1 MTTPPPQPG
10 SYGPV
15 PSRSPWAPAGGFP
28 APMSPVA
35 VAPPA
40 LPPEL
45 RGRGGGWAM
54 LGVFAAAE
62 VAFVL
67 VSLLALAPFVIADP
81 SILDGPLPGGPLLVA
96 LAVPTVLATLVALG
110 GTRLF
115 GGGPAAGR
123 LRRELAVRWN
133 WRDLG
138 IGLALGAGG
147 LLLTIP
153 ASVAWSRW
161 VGDDQANSAV
171 GELFDGQ
178 SLFPVTAVAVFLV
191 VWLLAPLCEEV
202 LFRGVLWRALEHWRW
217 NRWLIFGVTTVAF
230 ALLHFELLRTPLLVV
245 ISIPIGL
252 ARMITGNLLASVVA
266 HQANNFVPALGL
278 LLIALGAVPPG

>member
-1 MTTPPPQPG
+1 MTTPPQPG
-10 SYGPV
+10 PQGAFPF
-15 PSRSPWAPAGGFP
+15 RSPWTPAGGFP
-28 APMSPVA
+28 APMNPVA

-40 LPPEL
+40 QPPEV

-62 VAFVL
+62 VTFL
-67 VSLLALAPFVIADP
+67 LISLLALVPFVIVDP
-81 SILDGPLPGGPLLVA
+81 SVLDGPLPGAALLVA
-96 LAVPTVLATLVALG
+96 LAVPTGLATLVALG

-115 GGGPAAGR
+115 GGGPPAGR
-123 LRRELAVRWN
+123 LRRELAVRCN
-133 WRDLG
+133 GRDLG
-138 IGLALGAGG
+138 IGLALGIGG
-147 LLLTIP
+147 MLLTIP
-153 ASVAWSRW
+153 ASVTWARW
-161 VGDDQANSAV
+161 VGEDQANSAV

-178 SLFPVTAVAVFLV
+178 ALFPVTAVAVFLV

-230 ALLHFELLRTPLLVV
+230 AFLHFELLRTPLLVV

-252 ARMITGNLLASVVA
+252 ARVFTGNLLASVVA

-278 LLIALGAVPPG
+278 LLITLGVVPA

>member
-10 SYGPV
+10 SHGAF

-35 VAPPA
+35 VARPAPPS
-40 LPPEL
+40 EV

-54 LGVFAAAE
+54 LGVFVAAE
-62 VAFVL
+62 VTFL
-67 VSLLALAPFVIADP
+67 LISLLALLPFAIVDP
-81 SILDGPLPGGPLLVA
+81 SILDGPLPGGALLVA

-110 GTRLF
+110 GARLF
-115 GGGPAAGR
+115 GGGSAPGR
-123 LRRELAVRWN
+123 LRRELAVRCN

-138 IGLALGAGG
+138 IGLALGTGG
-147 LLLTIP
+147 MLLTIP
-153 ASVAWSRW
+153 ASVVWARW
-161 VGDDQANSAV
+161 VGEDQANSAV

-178 SLFPVTAVAVFLV
+178 PLFPVTAVAVFLV

-230 ALLHFELLRTPLLVV
+230 AFLHFELLRTPLLVV

-252 ARMITGNLLASVVA
+252 ARLFTGNLLSSVVA

-278 LLIALGAVPPG
+278 LLITLGVVPA

>member
-1 MTTPPPQPG
+1 MTTPPQPG
-10 SYGPV
+10 PQGAFPF
-15 PSRSPWAPAGGFP
+15 RSPWTPAGGFP

-40 LPPEL
+40 PPPEV

-62 VAFVL
+62 VTFLLISLLVL
-67 VSLLALAPFVIADP
+67 VPFVIVDP
-81 SILDGPLPGGPLLVA
+81 SVLDGPLPGAALLVA
-96 LAVPTVLATLVALG
+96 LAVPTGLATLVALG

-115 GGGPAAGR
+115 GGGPPAGR
-123 LRRELAVRWN
+123 LRRELAVRCN
-133 WRDLG
+133 GRDLG
-138 IGLALGAGG
+138 IGLALGIGG
-147 LLLTIP
+147 MLLTIP
-153 ASVAWSRW
+153 ASVTWARW
-161 VGDDQANSAV
+161 VGEDQANSAV

-178 SLFPVTAVAVFLV
+178 ALFPVTAVAVFLV

-230 ALLHFELLRTPLLVV
+230 AFLHFELLRTPLLVV

-252 ARMITGNLLASVVA
+252 ARVFTGNLLASVVA
-266 HQANNFVPALGL
+266 HQANNFVPALSL
-278 LLIALGAVPPG
+278 LLITLGVVPA

>member
-10 SYGPV
+10 PRGAFPFG
-15 PSRSPWAPAGGFP
+15 SPWTPAGGFP
-28 APMSPVA
+28 APMNPVA

-40 LPPEL
+40 PPPEV

-62 VAFVL
+62 VTFL
-67 VSLLALAPFVIADP
+67 LISLLALVPFVIADP
-81 SILDGPLPGGPLLVA
+81 SMLDGPLPGAALLVA

-123 LRRELAVRWN
+123 LRRELAVECN
-133 WRDLG
+133 GRDLG
-138 IGLALGAGG
+138 IGLALGIGG
-147 LLLTIP
+147 MLLTIP
-153 ASVAWSRW
+153 ASVTWARW
-161 VGDDQANSAV
+161 VGEDQANSAV

-178 SLFPVTAVAVFLV
+178 ALFPVTAVAVFLV

-230 ALLHFELLRTPLLVV
+230 AFLHFELLRTPLLVV

-252 ARMITGNLLASVVA
+252 ARMFTGNLFASVVA

-278 LLIALGAVPPG
+278 LLITLGVVPA

>member
-1 MTTPPPQPG
+1 MTTPPPQRESQGG
-10 SYGPV
+10 S
-15 PSRSPWAPAGGFP
+15 PSRSPWAAASGFP

-35 VAPPA
+35 VAPQAP
-40 LPPEL
+40 PPEV

-62 VAFVL
+62 VTFLLISLLVL
-67 VSLLALAPFVIADP
+67 VPFAIVDP
-81 SILDGPLPGGPLLVA
+81 SMLDEPLPGVALLVA
-96 LAVPTVLATLVALG
+96 LAVPTVFAALVALG
-110 GTRLF
+110 GTRLV

-123 LRRELAVRWN
+123 LRRELAVGCN
-133 WRDLG
+133 ARDLG

-147 LLLTIP
+147 MLLTIP
-153 ASVAWSRW
+153 ASTVWARW
-161 VGDDQANSAV
+161 VGEDQANSAV

-178 SLFPVTAVAVFLV
+178 ALFPVTAVAVFLV

-202 LFRGVLWRALEHWRW
+202 LYRGVLWRALEHWRW
-217 NRWLIFGVTTVAF
+217 NRWLILGVTTVAF
-230 ALLHFELLRTPLLVV
+230 AFLHFELLRTPLLVV

-252 ARMITGNLLASVVA
+252 ARMLTGNLLASLVA

-278 LLIALGAVPPG
+278 LLITLGVVPG